1 MAELF
6 NMTREELVDTINEL
20 RDENETNE
28 IRIVELQD
36 LVKNQEI
43 MILNLK
49 AEVGY

>member
-1 MAELF
+1 MTELF